1 MNTDDKAK
9 ALPTILHTY
18 YRNRITG
25 ELQPSDLILHC
36 DIHHGGA
43 NIFYKPRKGGG
54 DYMFCLCCGETLS
67 EAIDIMYQRVQDLHL
82 SETEAFV
89 DEVRTNR

>member
-1 MNTDDKAK
+1 MTTDEKAK
-9 ALPTILHTY
+9 ALPTILHTF
-18 YRNRITG
+18 YRNRVTG
-25 ELQPSDLILHC
+25 ELQPSDLILKC

-43 NIFYKPRKGGG
+43 NIYYKPQRGG
-54 DYMFCLCCGETLS
+54 DYTFCLCCGETLS

-82 SETEAFV
+82 TETEPFV